1 MRLGKDYIQSYVKQ
15 IRTSAGRLIG
25 RGEVK
30 EGDSIQI
37 TLPSNYT
44 KRVLERENITL
55 PNNLRPNYSVDSNTN
70 QIRVNKI

>member
-37 TLPSNYT
+37 TLPSDYT
-44 KRVLERENITL
+44 RTIIEKEKISL
-55 PNNLRPNYSVDSNTN
+55 PNNLRPTYSVDSNTN
-70 QIRVNKI
+70 QIRVKKI